1 MALKWDDLKNKKE
14 KVKMNKS
21 MKLVAVLGLILVLG
35 ACHATEKGDKAKAS
49 TPVKTHHEA
58 INYDK
63 QEDWEFAS
71 GKMQSPINIDSK
83 KVDIMTPDKGEMTLN
98 FGKKITK
105 AENNGHS
112 IQVTDS
118 GQSTINGREFNLTQF
133 HFHAESEHT
142 VDGKHYPLEA
152 HFVNQSQDGRIAVI
166 GVFFKAG
173 RENLGFKEV
182 LADVASK
189 KIDAI
194 TDIDKMIPQNKSFY
208 HYLGSLTTPP
218 LTENVEWY
226 LMKAPLEVS
235 QAQLDA
241 FKKLYAHNNR
251 KIQPLNDRKILA
263 HDE

>member
-1 MALKWDDLKNKKE
+1 
-14 KVKMNKS
+14 

-49 TPVKTHHEA
+49 TYVKTHHEA

-63 QEDWEFAS
+63 QEDWEFTS

-83 KVDIMTPDKGEMTLN
+83 KVEMMTPDKGEMTLN
-98 FGKKITK
+98 FGKEITK
-105 AENNGHS
+105 VEDNGHS

-118 GQSTINGREFNLTQF
+118 GQSMINGREFSLAQF

-166 GVFFKAG
+166 GVFFKVG
-173 RENLGFKEV
+173 PENPGFKEV

-194 TDIDKMIPQNKSFY
+194 TDIDKLIPANKSFY

-226 LMKAPLEVS
+226 IMKDPMTVS
-235 QAQLDA
+235 QAQLND
-241 FKKLYAHNNR
+241 FKKRYSHNNR
-251 KIQPLNDRKILA
+251 QIQPLNDRKILA

>member
-1 MALKWDDLKNKKE
+1 MCLPLLWSLFQSHDMLPKQ
-14 KVKMNKS
+14 VS
-21 MKLVAVLGLILVLG
+21 
-35 ACHATEKGDKAKAS
+35 
-49 TPVKTHHEA
+49 VKTHHEA

-71 GKMQSPINIDSK
+71 GMMQSPINIDSK
-83 KVDIMTPDKGEMTLN
+83 KVEMLTPDKGEMILN
-98 FGKKITK
+98 FGKEITK
-105 AENNGHS
+105 AEDNGHS

-118 GQSTINGREFNLTQF
+118 GQSTINGRQFNLTQF

-173 RENLGFKEV
+173 RENLGFEEV
-182 LADVASK
+182 LADVTNK

-194 TDIDKMIPQNKSFY
+194 TDIDKMIPENKSFY

-235 QAQLDA
+235 QAQLTA

-251 KIQPLNDRKILA
+251 KIQPLNDRKILG